1 MSFLHKDLSEVT
13 KEDLLQ
19 LIKNQ
24 VSESRLLDYKQELPE
39 DTRDARK
46 EFLADITAFANA
58 SGGEIIYG
66 IEEERIDG
74 KPTGIPKE
82 ITGINIA
89 NVDSLLLKY
98 ESLIRDGIAPRIY
111 GLSMR
116 SLDIKEDKKV
126 LIIRIAKSLMSPH
139 MVTLGRSHKF
149 YIRNSVGRHLMDVS
163 ELRHA
168 FLVTNGVIKQI
179 KDWRLERVMKI
190 ASFETPVRLQSCPIL
205 ILHLIPFE
213 AISGELLIDPKE
225 YYQKKELLGGL
236 STSTWSHRYNLD
248 GFLTYDKFEDKDIYR
263 WYLQCFRNGSIEL
276 ADTYLLDHGDLPFQ
290 FIETSIIKS
299 LGNYLKALSEIGI
312 KMPLVITMSFVNV
325 KGLKATNSYWGVK
338 QVPIDRDDILLPEII
353 LESRPD
359 NIPSILKPIFDSMW
373 NAVGLPGS
381 ISYDRQG
388 NWDPQ

>member
-1 MSFLHKDLSEVT
+1 
-13 KEDLLQ
+13 
-19 LIKNQ
+19 
-24 VSESRLLDYKQELPE
+24 
-39 DTRDARK
+39 
-46 EFLADITAFANA
+46 
-58 SGGEIIYG
+58 
-66 IEEERIDG
+66 
-74 KPTGIPKE
+74 
-82 ITGINIA
+82 
-89 NVDSLLLKY
+89 
-98 ESLIRDGIAPRIY
+98 
-111 GLSMR
+111 
-116 SLDIKEDKKV
+116 
-126 LIIRIAKSLMSPH
+126 
-139 MVTLGRSHKF
+139 
-149 YIRNSVGRHLMDVS
+149 MDVS